1 MEFESSWISHNEE
14 NRVHIQLN
22 NFKVEDGSTH
32 DPNEEASLQDDTCYI
47 CLLFDMPRRRR
58 TVNAASTWIRVTP
71 EGARTSH
78 FVHVRFV
85 AVPSRFVL
93 FVPGRISSPGEF
105 QCNYVHTSWLLRLF
119 GSCDAIIIIII
130 RRPSNHT
137 FFHKVKM
144 AMKIYGELE
153 VCVI

>member
-14 NRVHIQLN
+14 NRVHNQLN
-22 NFKVEDGSTH
+22 NFKVEDGSRH
-32 DPNEEASLQDDTCYI
+32 DPNEAPLQDDTCYI
-47 CLLFDMPRRRR
+47 CLLFNMPRRRR

-78 FVHVRFV
+78 FVHVRFCSCSV
-85 AVPSRFVL
+85 PLRAVCALDALVPPGSFNVIMYTQADSFGCLVLAMPS
-93 FVPGRISSPGEF
+93 SSSSD
-105 QCNYVHTSWLLRLF
+105 V
-119 GSCDAIIIIII
+119 
-130 RRPSNHT
+130 RPTIPS
-137 FFHKVKM
+137 FIKM